1 MSQPINIQGLN
12 IKKLDSKLFVSG
24 QISEYMMEEI
34 ADLGVKLIISNRP
47 EGESIDQPND
57 KDLEIKA
64 KLLSIKFKSIP
75 FSANTLTRDKINSL
89 SKILDDIK
97 NPVLIYCKS
106 GARSAVIWALS
117 SILNSEEDINI
128 IANKVADAG
137 YDPTSLPTLV
147 EHFR

>member
-12 IKKLDSKLFVSG
+12 IKKLDSKLFVSS
-24 QISEYMMEEI
+24 QISEYMIKEI
-34 ADLGVKLIISNRP
+34 ADLGVKLILSNRP
-47 EGESIDQPND
+47 EGESIDQPSDN
-57 KDLEIKA
+57 DLETQA

-75 FSANTLTRDKINSL
+75 FSVNTLTRDKINSL
-89 SKILDDIK
+89 SKILDDVK

-106 GARSAVIWALS
+106 GARSAMIWALS
-117 SILNSEEDINI
+117 SILNSDKDINI
-128 IANKVADAG
+128 ISKKVADAG

>member
-12 IKKLDSKLFVSG
+12 IKKLDSKLFVSS
-24 QISEYMMEEI
+24 QISEYMIKEI
-34 ADLGVKLIISNRP
+34 ADLGVKLILSNRP
-47 EGESIDQPND
+47 EGESIDQPSDN
-57 KDLEIKA
+57 DLETQA

-75 FSANTLTRDKINSL
+75 FSVNTLTRDKINSL
-89 SKILDDIK
+89 SKILDDVK

-106 GARSAVIWALS
+106 GARSAMIWALS
-117 SILNSEEDINI
+117 SILNSNKDINI
-128 IANKVADAG
+128 ISKKVADAG

>member
-12 IKKLDSKLFVSG
+12 IKKLDSKLFVSS
-24 QISEYMMEEI
+24 QISEYMIKEI
-34 ADLGVKLIISNRP
+34 ADLGVKLILSNRP
-47 EGESIDQPND
+47 EGESIDQPSGN
-57 KDLEIKA
+57 DLETQA

-75 FSANTLTRDKINSL
+75 FSVNTLTRDKINSL
-89 SKILDDIK
+89 SKILDDVK

-106 GARSAVIWALS
+106 GARSAMIWALS
-117 SILNSEEDINI
+117 SILNSDKDINI
-128 IANKVADAG
+128 ISKKVADAG